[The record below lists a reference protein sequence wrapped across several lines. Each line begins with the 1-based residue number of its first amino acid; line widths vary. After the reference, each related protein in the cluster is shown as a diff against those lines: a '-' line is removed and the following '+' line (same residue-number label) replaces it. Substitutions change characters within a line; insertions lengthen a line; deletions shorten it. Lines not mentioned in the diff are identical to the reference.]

1 MPRPPSTSRR
11 VEPWALAIASVLAL
25 GCRGEDLS
33 NDCDYQGQ
41 VYFQTVEGEVTD
53 LLSPVPDRGPYPV
66 ALQLTE
72 EGINRLL
79 GGAVADQDVPFAGT
93 LPLGFAT
100 AEFEP
105 TSDPVIELTDLPT
118 CRRCILFNLQFN
130 IDLYSGDNPISSGPG
145 NVTLSIPLRLES
157 DEAAGESTL
166 LADYSQAKIES
177 MFLFVY
183 GIDSNEHEVLA
194 GALAVLLTEQ
204 IQEQFDTV
212 ELLKIGSWQ
221 IGEGDVT
228 LLARELFVLPED
240 DKLVLGMQTNLP
252 LPADAG
258 LDLAGPLPEGIP
270 METAALLSCGV
281 ITGLGAA
288 VNTARIRPGEV
299 VVVIGAGGV
308 GLNAIQG
315 ARLAGAARVIAV
327 DTNPAKLD
335 AARDFGATDALLATD
350 PKPWAGAKRIA
361 GRGADA
367 VLVTVG
373 AIPAYDSAA
382 RYLAPGGRLVAVGMP
397 HSGAKSA
404 WEPVILAATGQAIT
418 GSFMGDTVLARDIPW
433 IVDLYH
439 QGRLKL
445 DELISGR
452 WTLDQI
458 NEAIADTRTGAARRN
473 VLIF

>member
-79 GGAVADQDVPFAGT
+79 GGAVADQEVPFAGT

-258 LDLAGPLPEGIP
+258 LDMAGPLPAGIP
-270 METAALLSCGV
+270 MAVSMDTKLFLTMSHRMFDEGKIPRRYDDNGNPDPDGLYGVTLSSMTGSETGSPKLDTTFRVWRTTDGYCGFAEALMPLNV
-281 ITGLGAA
+281 T
-288 VNTARIRPGEV
+288 VNNTATGIDITPGDATV
-299 VVVIGAGGV
+299 VDGEGYGV
-308 GLNAIQG
+308 GALQDPQLVEDNQG
-315 ARLAGAARVIAV
+315 LVKNFRDSLADAVGTTINYDALDLEGSTIIFAVREVAV
-327 DTNPAKLD
+327 DTASINSYLD
-335 AARDFGATDALLATD
+335 FAVY
-350 PKPWAGAKRIA
+350 
-361 GRGADA
+361 AD
-367 VLVTVG
+367 
-373 AIPAYDSAA
+373 
-382 RYLAPGGRLVAVGMP
+382 
-397 HSGAKSA
+397 
-404 WEPVILAATGQAIT
+404 E
-418 GSFMGDTVLARDIPW
+418 
-433 IVDLYH
+433 
-439 QGRLKL
+439 
-445 DELISGR
+445 
-452 WTLDQI
+452 
-458 NEAIADTRTGAARRN
+458 
-473 VLIF
+473 

>member
-258 LDLAGPLPEGIP
+258 LDMAGPLPAGIP
-270 METAALLSCGV
+270 MAVSMDTKLFLTMSHRMFDEGKIPRRYDDNGNPDPDGLYGVTLSSMTGSETGSPKLDTTFRVWRTTDGYCGFAEALMPLNV
-281 ITGLGAA
+281 T
-288 VNTARIRPGEV
+288 VNNTATGIDITPGDATV
-299 VVVIGAGGV
+299 VDGEGYGV
-308 GLNAIQG
+308 GALQDPQLVEDNQG
-315 ARLAGAARVIAV
+315 LVKNFRDSLADAVGTTINYDALDLEGSTIIFAVREVAV
-327 DTNPAKLD
+327 DTASINSYLD
-335 AARDFGATDALLATD
+335 FAVY
-350 PKPWAGAKRIA
+350 
-361 GRGADA
+361 AD
-367 VLVTVG
+367 
-373 AIPAYDSAA
+373 
-382 RYLAPGGRLVAVGMP
+382 
-397 HSGAKSA
+397 
-404 WEPVILAATGQAIT
+404 E
-418 GSFMGDTVLARDIPW
+418 
-433 IVDLYH
+433 
-439 QGRLKL
+439 
-445 DELISGR
+445 
-452 WTLDQI
+452 
-458 NEAIADTRTGAARRN
+458 
-473 VLIF
+473 

>member
-1 MPRPPSTSRR
+1 M
-11 VEPWALAIASVLAL
+11 EPWALAIASVLAL

-79 GGAVADQDVPFAGT
+79 GGAVADQEVPFAGT

-258 LDLAGPLPEGIP
+258 LDMAGPLPAGIP
-270 METAALLSCGV
+270 MAVSMDTKLFLTMSHRMFDEGKIPRRYDDNGNPDPDGLYGVTLSSMTGSETGSPKLDTTFRVWRTTDGYCGFAEALMPLNV
-281 ITGLGAA
+281 T
-288 VNTARIRPGEV
+288 VNNTATGIDITPGDATV
-299 VVVIGAGGV
+299 VDGEGYGV
-308 GLNAIQG
+308 GALQDPQLVEDNQG
-315 ARLAGAARVIAV
+315 LVKNFRDSLADAVGTTINYDALDLEGSTIIFAVREVAV
-327 DTNPAKLD
+327 DTASINSYLD
-335 AARDFGATDALLATD
+335 FAVY
-350 PKPWAGAKRIA
+350 
-361 GRGADA
+361 AD
-367 VLVTVG
+367 
-373 AIPAYDSAA
+373 
-382 RYLAPGGRLVAVGMP
+382 
-397 HSGAKSA
+397 
-404 WEPVILAATGQAIT
+404 E
-418 GSFMGDTVLARDIPW
+418 
-433 IVDLYH
+433 
-439 QGRLKL
+439 
-445 DELISGR
+445 
-452 WTLDQI
+452 
-458 NEAIADTRTGAARRN
+458 
-473 VLIF
+473 